1 MKKKLDKR
9 TKEYKEWK
17 KQQKAEGLGDIVEK
31 ITEATGI
38 KSAVKWLAG
47 DDCGCE
53 ERKEFLNKIWR
64 RNPNC
69 LEEHEYTW
77 LGEFMAEHWDNETER
92 WSKGINNHNKVKL
105 IKIYNRVFKVK
116 QDTGTTCGSCIR
128 DIADRMKR
136 VYEAY

>member
-17 KQQKAEGLGDIVEK
+17 KQQPAEGLGDIVEK
-31 ITEATGI
+31 VTEATGI

-47 DDCGCE
+47 DDCGCD

-69 LEEHEYTW
+69 LEEHEYKW
-77 LGEFMAEHWDNETER
+77 LAEFMAEHWDNDTER
-92 WSKGINNHNKVKL
+92 WCKGANHHDKVKL

-116 QDTGTTCGSCIR
+116 QGTGTTCSSCVR
-128 DIADRMKR
+128 DIADKMKQ

>member
-53 ERKEFLNKIWR
+53 ERKEFLN
-64 RNPNC
+64 NN
-69 LEEHEYTW
+69 W
-77 LGEFMAEHWDNETER
+77 LAEFLAEHWDNDTER
-92 WSKGINNHNKVKL
+92 WSKGINNHSKVKL
-105 IKIYNRVFKVK
+105 IKMYNRVFKVK

>member
-1 MKKKLDKR
+1 MKKLDKR

-17 KQQKAEGLGDIVEK
+17 KQQPAEGLGDIVEK
-31 ITEATGI
+31 VTEATGI

-47 DDCGCE
+47 DDCGCD

-69 LEEHEYTW
+69 LEEHEYNW
-77 LGEFMAEHWDNETER
+77 LGEFMAEHWDNETQR
-92 WSKGINNHNKVKL
+92 YNKGINNHNKVKL